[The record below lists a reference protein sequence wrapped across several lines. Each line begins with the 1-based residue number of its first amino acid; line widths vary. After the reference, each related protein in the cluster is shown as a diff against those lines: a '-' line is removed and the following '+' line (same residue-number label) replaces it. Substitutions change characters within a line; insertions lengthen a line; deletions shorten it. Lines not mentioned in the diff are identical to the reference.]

1 MGVDFFSRE
10 WRDVD
15 TSTHRR
21 RYRVIIISVLAINST
36 ASLLI
41 YSHNL
46 HNSILASLMANN

>member
-41 YSHNL
+41 YSPNL